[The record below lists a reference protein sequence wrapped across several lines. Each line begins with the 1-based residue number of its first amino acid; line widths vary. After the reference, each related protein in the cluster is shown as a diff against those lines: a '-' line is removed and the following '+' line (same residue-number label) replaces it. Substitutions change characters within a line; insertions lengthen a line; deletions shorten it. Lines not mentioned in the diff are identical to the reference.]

1 MDTTDFSLEE
11 EPQVGTKLERA
22 ARILREAILR
32 GDIRPGQK
40 LKQQELAERLGMS
53 ATPVR
58 EVLRI
63 LEADGLL
70 EHIPYKGV
78 FVARISPEDTAEI
91 TPIRVALETLA
102 VRMYVTR
109 LTDDDDLAR
118 LEKLVDEMEQAWQEM
133 DLVRVRR
140 SNYHFHSA
148 IYEGTGSE
156 MLQNVIGRL
165 WPRFATDLL
174 WMIPGRAEQS
184 VRQHRAILD
193 ALRERDEERAVKAMA
208 EHIETAGEQ
217 ITEFIERQS
226 DVTVQSGFIE
236 MLGQE

>member
-1 MDTTDFSLEE
+1 LETTDFSLKE

-91 TPIRVALETLA
+91 TPIRVALESLA
-102 VRMYVTR
+102 VSIYVSR
-109 LTDDDDLAR
+109 LDDDDDLATLER
-118 LEKLVDEMEQAWQEM
+118 LVEEMEQAWQEM

-140 SNYHFHSA
+140 CNYHFHSA
-148 IYEGTGSE
+148 IYEGSESE
-156 MLQNVIGRL
+156 MLQSVIERL

-184 VRQHRAILD
+184 IKQHRAILD
-193 ALRERDEERAVKAMA
+193 ALRDRDEERAVEAMA

-217 ITEFIERQS
+217 ITEFIKRQS
-226 DVTVQSGFIE
+226 DVSDQGGLIE
-236 MLGQE
+236 AIG